1 MEAERKDA
9 SFLLICNM
17 KRLLLLLFYIPF
29 FALSQHVY
37 VLDDYNFSF
46 TNDSYQYL
54 IADNVNVRSLPSTES
69 SIVANLSIGT
79 RLRIIEQMPNRY
91 VYNNI
96 SSPWYKVSFR
106 LQDGKFEYGYVVGVF
121 IVTY

>member
-1 MEAERKDA
+1 MEEERKDA

-17 KRLLLLLFYIPF
+17 IRLLLLLFYIPF

-79 RLRIIEQMPNRY
+79 RLRII
-91 VYNNI
+91 
-96 SSPWYKVSFR
+96 
-106 LQDGKFEYGYVVGVF
+106 
-121 IVTY
+121 